1 MSFGGGG
8 GGGGLIAH
16 THNSSLP
23 NDGGDLSITVPTRI
37 NTIPL
42 PTYVM
47 VMG

>member
-8 GGGGLIAH
+8 GGGGLISH

-23 NDGGDLSITVPTRI
+23 NDGGDLSVDLTRI
-37 NTIPL
+37 NAMPL
-42 PTYVM
+42 SNYIM

>member
-8 GGGGLIAH
+8 GGGGLISH

-23 NDGGDLSITVPTRI
+23 NDGGDLSI
-37 NTIPL
+37 PL
-42 PTYVM
+42 TNITGMPLSGYVV